1 MKKLMLLMALALT
14 CTVAT
19 AQPNGGGRMSPEE
32 RKQRTE
38 QRRQQRNTE
47 LREKLA
53 LNETTAVKVDSVNKK
68 YDAQQ
73 DELFASASQ
82 NSDRQAMRTQSE
94 NIANARNAEVKLHLN
109 AEQQAKYDAYLKE
122 QEQQRGNRGGGN
134 GGGNRGGNR

>member
-1 MKKLMLLMALALT
+1 MKKIMLLMALALT

-53 LNETTAVKVDSVNKK
+53 LSEAVAVKVDSVNKK

-82 NSDRQAMRTQSE
+82 GSDRQAMRTRMES
-94 NIANARNAEVKLHLN
+94 ITSACTAEVKLHLT

-122 QEQQRGNRGGGN
+122 KAKEQEQQRANRGGG
-134 GGGNRGGNR
+134 GGNR